1 MEKEKNITEL
11 LIFRRMAEG
20 DKEAFRFFF
29 DKYYADLVNFVNLYL
44 HNPLAAEDVVQDI
57 FIWFWDKRNKI
68 EIETSVKAYLIRA
81 SKNKSLN
88 YLRGER
94 RKLHFQEK
102 LNQQDGA
109 GPELPDDF
117 LDAAQIRLLM
127 QQAFDKLPGRVREI
141 FLMGKERKMTY
152 AQIAQELG
160 IAEKTVEN
168 QMGIALKKIRE
179 QLRPFYDKLFALFL
193 LDFFV

>member
-109 GPELPDDF
+109 EPELPDDF

>member
-11 LIFRRMAEG
+11 LIFRRMAMG

-102 LNQQDGA
+102 LNQQDA
-109 GPELPDDF
+109 APELPDDF
-117 LDAAQIRLLM
+117 LDAVQIRLLM

-193 LDFFV
+193 LEFFV